1 LQDKSP
7 NAPRTAPEGVEAGS
21 LQAWL
26 AWQETLHGRDIELGL
41 ERCRAVASRLGVL
54 SPDHTVITVAGT
66 NGKGSTVAML
76 ERIFRAAGYQVATY
90 TSPHLVRY
98 NERIRLQNVPVDD
111 ARICAAFAAVEAA
124 REGVPL
130 TVFEYGTLAA
140 LHVFEAAR
148 PDIAIL
154 EVGMGGRLDAVNVV
168 DPDVAVIATLD
179 IDHVEFLGGTR
190 EQIAREKAGIMR
202 ANRPAVCSDPCAP
215 QSLVETAHTIGAH
228 LSLLG
233 QSFHFA
239 DHGTHWT
246 WWSGE
251 EVLESLPKPGLSGA
265 YQLRNAS
272 GVLKAVSCLANRH
285 PVAPETI
292 RLALATTELF
302 GRFQRSNRADVEWI
316 LDVAH
321 NVQAVGS
328 FVDTLNA
335 LPAVPR
341 THVVLGMLTTKDRHT
356 VMTRL
361 AECVDCWYFATLD
374 ARHGGTAEELREIHA
389 GLGLS
394 GKVEVYGAVSAALEA
409 VAGDAVPGERVLVVG
424 SFITVGE
431 AMSWFDIH
439 QKASAATPVKED

>member
-1 LQDKSP
+1 M
-7 NAPRTAPEGVEAGS
+7 
-21 LQAWL
+21 QAWL

-41 ERCRAVASRLGVL
+41 DRCRAVASRLGVL
-54 SPDHTVITVAGT
+54 SPRHTVITVAGT

-90 TSPHLVRY
+90 TSPHLLRY

-111 ARICAAFAAVEAA
+111 AQICAAFAAVESA
-124 REGVPL
+124 RADVPL

-140 LHVFEAAR
+140 LHVFDAAR
-148 PDIAIL
+148 LDIAIL

-190 EQIAREKAGIMR
+190 EEIAREKAGIMR
-202 ANRPAVCSDPCAP
+202 ADRPAVCSDPCAP
-215 QSLVETAHTIGAH
+215 QSLVETARTVGAR

-233 QSFHFA
+233 QSFNFA

-246 WWSGE
+246 WWSGDD
-251 EVLESLPKPGLSGA
+251 VLESLPMPSLSGA

-272 GVLKAVSCLANRH
+272 GVLKAVSCLADRH

-292 RLALATTELF
+292 RRALATTELL
-302 GRFQRSNRADVEWI
+302 GRFQRSTRGGVEWI

-328 FVDTLNA
+328 FVDTLSA

-356 VMTRL
+356 VMARL
-361 AECVDCWYFATLD
+361 AECVDCWYFASLD
-374 ARHGGTAEELREIHA
+374 ARHGGTAEELREIHT
-389 GLGLS
+389 GLGLR
-394 GKVEVYGAVSAALEA
+394 GQVEVCSAVSAAL
-409 VAGDAVPGERVLVVG
+409 DAAASAARPGERVLVVG

-431 AMSWFDIH
+431 AMSWLDAH
-439 QKASAATPVKED
+439 QKASAATRGADD